1 MRKVTELFH
10 WKDFVVKDIE
20 KKHNLTSVAK
30 RDGSGNEPPTDA
42 ERFSVFENEIT
53 EECSS
58 YVDNHSKKLGD
69 HLQNIENNQNTLS
82 SDLKQNHFE
91 PIVNKIDLDFH
102 TLANKK
108 EIELSDLKNN
118 YNTYKDEQ
126 KQFQRYHQISRE
138 PNYATSRKTYRAM
151 GLILFLFI
159 IEIVLNG
166 SLLQSSLT
174 GGPVEGVALAT
185 SVAFINVCISAL
197 IGYYIFKNIT
207 HLEKTKK
214 FLFGFFGSLYTV
226 LIIYINACLG
236 AYRSE
241 SQKLFREQFGS
252 IGEGKTLTD
261 EQIQEALSVVITPWN
276 VDFIFMGIILTFVG
290 LSFAFI
296 SVMDGFTYNDTYPG
310 YGKTG
315 QNVNKYKDEIKKT
328 FKSYAS
334 EVAQLFS
341 ESNKILQNKFND
353 VLKNQLDNWDSNTNL
368 IQKEF
373 VTFENMVNSV
383 EKKSWHIIQEYREQN
398 KRVRKTPA
406 PKYFKERYT
415 IDKDKKDPRLVFAN
429 IAWAY
434 MDDKT
439 REEKKLKFS
448 ENIDKMFKTA
458 EHEVEELQ
466 EKSVVKQKELHEKY
480 NTP

>member
-1 MRKVTELFH
+1 MKKITELFQ
-10 WKDFVVKDIE
+10 WQDFVVKDIE
-20 KKHNLTSVAK
+20 KKHNITEQAK
-30 RDGSGNEPPTDA
+30 RDGSGDEPPTNA
-42 ERFSVFENEIT
+42 EKFSVFENEIA

-58 YVDNHSKKLGD
+58 YIDNHSKKLGD
-69 HLQNIENNQNTLS
+69 HLQIIEDNQNTLS

-91 PIVNKIDLDFH
+91 PIVNKLDLDFH

-126 KQFQRYHQISRE
+126 KQFQRYHQIGRE
-138 PNYATSRKTYRAM
+138 PNYATPSKTYKAI

-166 SLLQSSLT
+166 SLLQSSLV
-174 GGPVEGVALAT
+174 GGLAEGIALAT
-185 SVAFINVCISAL
+185 SVAFINVCVSAL

-207 HLEKTKK
+207 HLEKTRKI
-214 FLFGFFGSLYTV
+214 LYSFFGSVYTV
-226 LIIYINACLG
+226 LIIYINTCLG

-241 SQKLFREQFGS
+241 SQKLFQEQFGN
-252 IGEGKTLTD
+252 IGEGKTLTN

-276 VDFIFMGIILTFVG
+276 VEFIFMGIILTFVG

-315 QNVNKYKDEIKKT
+315 QRVNKYKDEIKKT
-328 FKSYAS
+328 FKSYAN

-341 ESNKILQNKFND
+341 ENNKILQTAFNS

-373 VTFENMVNSV
+373 VTFKNMVTVV
-383 EKKSWHIIQEYREQN
+383 EKKGWHIIGEYREQN

-415 IDKDKKDPRLVFAN
+415 IDENKKDPKLVFAN

-448 ENIDKMFKTA
+448 EDIDKMFKTA
-458 EHEVEELQ
+458 EQEVEELQ